1 MTVLLKLELQP
12 FVTVYVTVTVPAV
25 RPVTTPPAVILA
37 VPDTGTTDQV
47 PPPVASVKAGV
58 IEPTQT
64 LAAPPPITD
73 TVGKAFT
80 VKDCV
85 AEPEPQIFVTVYVT
99 VTVPAVRPV
108 TTPPAVI
115 LAVPVTGT
123 TDQTPP
129 PVASVK
135 AGVVE
140 PTQTLA
146 VPPPI
151 ADTDGG
157 GLTTCVLL
165 AVAVPHDPP
174 LVVSV
179 NVAVPLYPPGGVH
192 VAFNVV
198 AFGVNVPNAG
208 VDHVPPVAEPPTE
221 PPNDADVPPWHIAT
235 RAVPALAVGKS
246 FIVKDCVAE
255 PEPQIFVTV
264 YVTVTVPAV
273 RPVTTP
279 PAVILAVPVTG
290 TTDQTPPP
298 VASVKAGVVEP
309 TQTLAVPPPIA
320 DTDGGGLT
328 TCVLLA
334 VAVPHDPPLVVSV
347 NVAVPL
353 YPPGGVHV
361 AFNVVAF
368 GVNVPNAGVDHVP
381 PVAEPPTEPPN
392 DADVPPWHMATR
404 AEPALAVG
412 KAFTVNDCVAD
423 TGATTI
429 CNCIC
434 NSNRPGCKASYY
446 SPCGYTCCTGYR
458 DY

>member
-1 MTVLLKLELQP
+1 LVIVYVGVEPAIAPGLIVQFPAGNPFNITLPVATAQVGWVIVPTIGTVGKAFTVNTCVAETELQP

-37 VPDTGTTDQV
+37 VPDTGTMDQT

-58 IEPTQT
+58 VDPTQT
-64 LAAPPPITD
+64 LTEPPPIAD

-135 AGVVE
+135 AGVVD

-146 VPPPI
+146 EPPPI

-221 PPNDADVPPWHIAT
+221 PPNA
-235 RAVPALAVGKS
+235 
-246 FIVKDCVAE
+246 
-255 PEPQIFVTV
+255 
-264 YVTVTVPAV
+264 
-273 RPVTTP
+273 
-279 PAVILAVPVTG
+279 
-290 TTDQTPPP
+290 
-298 VASVKAGVVEP
+298 
-309 TQTLAVPPPIA
+309 
-320 DTDGGGLT
+320 
-328 TCVLLA
+328 
-334 VAVPHDPPLVVSV
+334 
-347 NVAVPL
+347 
-353 YPPGGVHV
+353 
-361 AFNVVAF
+361 
-368 GVNVPNAGVDHVP
+368 
-381 PVAEPPTEPPN
+381 
-392 DADVPPWHMATR
+392 ADVPPWHMATR

-412 KAFTVNDCVAD
+412 KALTVTETDPGTVLTPSKTD
-423 TGATTI
+423 TLYVILEIGLSVGLAMVDEK
-429 CNCIC
+429 
-434 NSNRPGCKASYY
+434 PG
-446 SPCGYTCCTGYR
+446 GV
-458 DY
+458 DVQV